1 MNGLLF
7 IVVLSLLAL
16 GYARDQEVEIA
27 RPRCEKGDHTK
38 KGSEGY
44 SHGAILI
51 VKCSE
56 MAKNTN
62 KTFFS
67 ITNGN
72 VSFTLLAIS
81 IS

>member
-38 KGSEGY
+38 RGSEGY
-44 SHGAILI
+44 SHGAILM

-56 MAKNTN
+56 MTRNTTY
-62 KTFFS
+62 TFS
-67 ITNGN
+67 LITNSN